1 MAALER
7 EIVSIAI
14 PANAD
19 LSASQFRIAVVNSSE
34 KAAIAAA
41 ATAKIIGVLYN
52 KPAAADVAAQIAIG
66 GVARVTAGGVV
77 AAGDL
82 LTSDANGKAIATTTT
97 GNVLLGRALTG
108 GADTQLI
115 EVLLFP
121 GTVL

>member
-52 KPAAADVAAQIAIG
+52 KPAAADVAAQIAIS

>member
-7 EIVSIAI
+7 EVVSITI
-14 PANAD
+14 PADAD
-19 LSASQFRIAVVNSSE
+19 LSASQFRIAVVNSDE
-34 KAAIAAA
+34 QAAIAAG
-41 ATAKIIGVLYN
+41 ATGKIIGVLYN
-52 KPAAADVAAQIAIG
+52 KPSAADVAAEIAIG

-82 LTSDANGKAIATTTT
+82 LTSDGNGKAIATTTT
-97 GNVLLGRALTG
+97 GHVLLGRALTG

>member
-52 KPAAADVAAQIAIG
+52 KPAAADVAAQIAIS

-82 LTSDANGKAIATTTT
+82 LTSDADGKAIATTTT
-97 GNVLLGRALTG
+97 GNVLIGRALTA

>member
-52 KPAAADVAAQIAIG
+52 KPAAADVAAQIAIS

-97 GNVLLGRALTG
+97 GNVLIGRALTA

>member
-52 KPAAADVAAQIAIG
+52 KPAAADVAAQIAIS

-97 GNVLLGRALTG
+97 GNVLIGRALTA

-115 EVLLFP
+115 EVLLAP